1 MQSKL
6 NDLTERIYQEGVVKA
21 QKQADIIMAEAQ
33 AKADDII
40 AKANLQA
47 EAILLKAQENASDA
61 KLKVESELQIAALQS
76 ISAVK
81 QQVTELVTTKVVHPA
96 ISESFSDQSFLQ
108 SLLHALVTGYAQRG
122 ELDLLVVLPES
133 IRSQM
138 EQFFKNSLANELN
151 NGLTISFSK
160 QINHGFTIGPK
171 DNSYVV
177 GFTDDDFIAF
187 FKSYLKPQ
195 TAQFLFGSR

>member
-21 QKQADIIMAEAQ
+21 QKQADLIMADAQ
-33 AKADDII
+33 DKADDII

-47 EAILLKAQENASDA
+47 EAILLKAQQAAAES
-61 KLKVESELQIAALQS
+61 KLKLESELKMAALQS

-81 QQVTELVTTKVVHPA
+81 QQIVELVTAKVVSPA
-96 ISESFSDQSFLQ
+96 VGQLFSDTSFLQ
-108 SLLHALVTGYAQRG
+108 SLLLALVAGYAQGG

-151 NGLTISFSK
+151 NGLTIGFNK
-160 QINHGFTIGPK
+160 QINQGFTVGPK

-177 GFTDDDFIAF
+177 GFTDDDFIGF

-195 TAQFLFGSR
+195 TAQFLFGNK